1 MSRAR
6 TAAIVGAVVAAQVAL
21 ALVYRRVAHDRA
33 HPAAFAVRALPG
45 APAPALEVERAD
57 GARLRV
63 GGPGRVRLVHFWA
76 TWCRPCRVEL
86 PALLARA
93 AATPE
98 IELWA
103 VSVDDDWAAI
113 TGFFPDGVPAAVV
126 RAPATDAHRRYGAQA
141 LPDTYVVNADG
152 ALVAQVPGARDWTTA
167 AAARFLRALADR
179 GRP

>member
-1 MSRAR
+1 M
-6 TAAIVGAVVAAQVAL
+6 
-21 ALVYRRVAHDRA
+21 
-33 HPAAFAVRALPG
+33 RALPG

-98 IELWA
+98 VELWA

-141 LPDTYVVNADG
+141 LPDTYVVGADG

-167 AAARFLRALADR
+167 AAARFLRALASP
-179 GRP
+179 GRLDSSIIQLND